1 MLINEVRAGFMN
13 KLIVTSII
21 LGAIVAGNALVQAQN
36 IAPETTQQQELK
48 VSVKNADYIFQG
60 VVTKVEYQVSEPSQI
75 PHTFV
80 TFRVEKFI
88 EGGLKQEFVTLRFV
102 GGPDNKGR
110 FLIASGVPLFDV
122 GDRDILLVRDNGKS
136 ACPLVGCAEG
146 RFRVINNQVFS
157 DDGRTILIGNL
168 GQLFYGKPQQLEG
181 VLSNKIG
188 NVVVRDVPSNNETN
202 LQDSSGNNGAQV
214 DKKENSLPS
223 LLPNQLELLIK
234 NQALQLSRTGELQ
247 PRQFNVSVD
256 RNAKFSIPLP
266 KPVAP
271 PQIAAP
277 GTKFAS
283 PANEAERRELEM
295 LQQNQGNPVFP
306 NSKPKP

>member
-1 MLINEVRAGFMN
+1 MK
-13 KLIVTSII
+13 KLIVTSLI
-21 LGAIVAGNALVQAQN
+21 LGTIAAGSALVQAQSLT
-36 IAPETTQQQELK
+36 PQTTQEQELK
-48 VSVKNADYIFQG
+48 LSVKNADYIFQG
-60 VVTKVEYQVSEPSQI
+60 VVTKVEYQVSEQQPQI

-80 TFRVEKFI
+80 TFRVEKII
-88 EGGLKQEFVTLRFV
+88 EGGLKQDFVTLRFV

-110 FLIASGVPLFDV
+110 FLLASGIPLFDV

-136 ACPLVGCAEG
+136 ACPLVSCADG

-181 VLSNKIG
+181 VISNKIG
-188 NVVVRDVPSNNETN
+188 NVVVRDVPSNNERD
-202 LQDSSGNNGAQV
+202 LKDSSGNNGNQV

-234 NQALQLSRTGELQ
+234 NQVLQLSRTGELQ

-256 RNAKFSIPLP
+256 RNAKFSLPIP

-277 GTKFAS
+277 GSNFAS
-283 PANEAERRELEM
+283 PVNEAERRELEL

>member
-1 MLINEVRAGFMN
+1 MK
-13 KLIVTSII
+13 KLIVMSML
-21 LGAIVAGNALVQAQN
+21 LGTIVAGNALVQAQN
-36 IAPETTQQQELK
+36 INPETTQQQELK
-48 VSVKNADYIFQG
+48 ISVKNADYIFQG
-60 VVTKVEYQVSEPSQI
+60 VVTKVEYQVPEQQPHI

-110 FLIASGVPLFDV
+110 FLLASGIPLFDV

-136 ACPLVGCAEG
+136 ACPLVSCADG

-157 DDGRTILIGNL
+157 DDGRTILVGNL

-188 NVVVRDVPSNNETN
+188 NVIVRDVPSTNETN
-202 LQDSSGNNGAQV
+202 LQDSSGDNKTQADN
-214 DKKENSLPS
+214 KENSLPS

-234 NQALQLSRTGELQ
+234 NQVLQLSRTGELQ
-247 PRQFNVSVD
+247 PRQFSVSVD

-277 GTKFAS
+277 NTKFAN
-283 PANEAERRELEM
+283 PVNEAERRELEM